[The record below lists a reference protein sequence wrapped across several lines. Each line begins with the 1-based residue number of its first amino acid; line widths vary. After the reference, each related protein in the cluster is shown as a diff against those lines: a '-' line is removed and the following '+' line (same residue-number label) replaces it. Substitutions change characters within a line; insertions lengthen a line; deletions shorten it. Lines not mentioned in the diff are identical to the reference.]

1 MAYVSVRTDE
11 KALSTQGKTS
21 ANAVERPQD
30 LQSPRPLDYLQAH
43 STELCMSPFLILNS
57 TRLDAACI
65 VIARAQASV
74 TAAAAYF
81 YGYWFSHRR
90 A

>member
-1 MAYVSVRTDE
+1 M
-11 KALSTQGKTS
+11 STS
-21 ANAVERPQD
+21 
-30 LQSPRPLDYLQAH
+30 
-43 STELCMSPFLILNS
+43 LILTS

-74 TAAAAYF
+74 VAAASYF

>member
-1 MAYVSVRTDE
+1 M
-11 KALSTQGKTS
+11 ST
-21 ANAVERPQD
+21 A
-30 LQSPRPLDYLQAH
+30 
-43 STELCMSPFLILNS
+43 LILNA

-74 TAAAAYF
+74 VAAASYF

>member
-1 MAYVSVRTDE
+1 M
-11 KALSTQGKTS
+11 STS
-21 ANAVERPQD
+21 
-30 LQSPRPLDYLQAH
+30 
-43 STELCMSPFLILNS
+43 LILNS

-74 TAAAAYF
+74 MAATSYYF
-81 YGYWFSHRR
+81 GYWFSHRR

>member
-1 MAYVSVRTDE
+1 
-11 KALSTQGKTS
+11 
-21 ANAVERPQD
+21 
-30 LQSPRPLDYLQAH
+30 
-43 STELCMSPFLILNS
+43 MSPSLILNS

-65 VIARAQASV
+65 VIARAQASAV
-74 TAAAAYF
+74 AAASYF

>member
-1 MAYVSVRTDE
+1 M
-11 KALSTQGKTS
+11 STS
-21 ANAVERPQD
+21 
-30 LQSPRPLDYLQAH
+30 
-43 STELCMSPFLILNS
+43 LILNA

-74 TAAAAYF
+74 VAAAAYF

>member
-1 MAYVSVRTDE
+1 M
-11 KALSTQGKTS
+11 ST
-21 ANAVERPQD
+21 A
-30 LQSPRPLDYLQAH
+30 
-43 STELCMSPFLILNS
+43 LILNA

-74 TAAAAYF
+74 AAAASYF

>member
-1 MAYVSVRTDE
+1 M
-11 KALSTQGKTS
+11 ST
-21 ANAVERPQD
+21 
-30 LQSPRPLDYLQAH
+30 SP
-43 STELCMSPFLILNS
+43 ILNA
-57 TRLDAACI
+57 TRPDAACI

-74 TAAAAYF
+74 VAAASYF

>member
-1 MAYVSVRTDE
+1 M
-11 KALSTQGKTS
+11 ST
-21 ANAVERPQD
+21 
-30 LQSPRPLDYLQAH
+30 SP
-43 STELCMSPFLILNS
+43 ILNS

-74 TAAAAYF
+74 VAAAAYF
-81 YGYWFSHRR
+81 YGYWFSRMR